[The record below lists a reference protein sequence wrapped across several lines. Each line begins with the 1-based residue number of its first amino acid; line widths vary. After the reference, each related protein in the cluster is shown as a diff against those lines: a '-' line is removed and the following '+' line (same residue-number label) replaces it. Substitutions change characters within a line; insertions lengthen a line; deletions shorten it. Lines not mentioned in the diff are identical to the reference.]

1 MNLLDSVEL
10 NMPAC
15 LYLLFRKD
23 SKASVFIAFK
33 VLSAYLSDQRSLFP
47 PAELPKVISERG
59 EMTCLVKVFGEF
71 RDRRELSVICGFMV
85 TTISFVLQFQI
96 QVPILQKN
104 QNLRFVFLFFNNL
117 VQIKLSL
124 LFAIYF
130 YFLNGLFNLM
140 FLGYN
145 RTGGYNMSIIAMKW
159 LKAAGFYA
167 PILYHHV
174 MSQEVYLCVPCCKI
188 CALAL
193 NI

>member
-1 MNLLDSVEL
+1 M
-10 NMPAC
+10 
-15 LYLLFRKD
+15 
-23 SKASVFIAFK
+23 
-33 VLSAYLSDQRSLFP
+33 
-47 PAELPKVISERG
+47 
-59 EMTCLVKVFGEF
+59 
-71 RDRRELSVICGFMV
+71 ICGFMV

-145 RTGGYNMSIIAMKW
+145 RTGG
-159 LKAAGFYA
+159 
-167 PILYHHV
+167 V
-174 MSQEVYLCVPCCKI
+174 
-188 CALAL
+188 
-193 NI
+193 